1 MLGAYE
7 PVGMVV
13 LIEDGKKTILSNS
26 VLYESKEDRDGVL
39 TSGMEKGLEISY
51 DRFVRNVG
59 FDLKKQNFLILFRNK
74 QIIRKN
80 SILIRKNPFRLVLT
94 FQKEI

>member
-1 MLGAYE
+1 
-7 PVGMVV
+7 MVV

-80 SILIRKNPFRLVLT
+80 SILIRKNPFGSVLT
-94 FQKEI
+94 FQKKFRKLQISRYK